1 MIVVIS
7 HSLASAPSL
16 IVLGLLI
23 QLVTGFSLVLNVG
36 IEPHRVRSLA
46 LPGITI
52 TCEELPSELCDSRTR
67 LDCVLLL
74 VIEQQ

>member
-7 HSLASAPSL
+7 HSLATAPSL

-23 QLVTGFSLVLNVG
+23 QVVTGFSLVLNVG
-36 IEPHRVRSLA
+36 TEPNHFHSSA
-46 LPGITI
+46 LPGITF
-52 TCEELPSELCDSRTR
+52 TCEMLPSEPCD
-67 LDCVLLL
+67 LL